1 VVPFLLLGT
10 VFSSFS
16 TFLGTNYIAAKQTK
30 GVFKTSIYGGV
41 VSTILNLILIPLF
54 GIIGAGIS
62 SMLSFFTVFIIRF
75 YDTKKYIDMNIK
87 WSVFTGSLII
97 IFVQIGV
104 LMVSLPKTAEFVIE
118 SVLLL
123 ILAIINRHLFTSLY
137 KLKQINR
144 KKSV

>member
-1 VVPFLLLGT
+1 
-10 VFSSFS
+10 
-16 TFLGTNYIAAKQTK
+16 
-30 GVFKTSIYGGV
+30 
-41 VSTILNLILIPLF
+41 
-54 GIIGAGIS
+54 
-62 SMLSFFTVFIIRF
+62 
-75 YDTKKYIDMNIK
+75 MNIK
-87 WSVFTGSLII
+87 WSVFTSSLII

-104 LMVSLPKTAEFVIE
+104 LMVSLPKTAEFVVE